1 MINTILSDLS
11 RVILNPKDKNYN
23 GSLNGLYKDL
33 LQKNTSFNFYNYFE
47 FNEDILKFYESLKDK
62 YSINLFTTSTIQNS
76 TEVKE
81 IIDQVFD
88 NIFSAEDY
96 GLDKTKSNAYRFIAD
111 KLKISP
117 DKILYIDDQ
126 LENIEAAR
134 KAGLVGFHYEDYL
147 KLRNQI
153 EQYLG

>member
-33 LQKNTSFNFYNYFE
+33 LQKNTSFNFYDYFE
-47 FNEDILKFYESLKDK
+47 FNEDILKFYKSLKDK

-81 IIDQVFD
+81 RIDQIFD

-96 GLDKTKSNAYRFIAD
+96 GLDKAKSNAYQFIAD

-134 KAGLVGFHYEDYL
+134 KAGLVVFYYEDYL